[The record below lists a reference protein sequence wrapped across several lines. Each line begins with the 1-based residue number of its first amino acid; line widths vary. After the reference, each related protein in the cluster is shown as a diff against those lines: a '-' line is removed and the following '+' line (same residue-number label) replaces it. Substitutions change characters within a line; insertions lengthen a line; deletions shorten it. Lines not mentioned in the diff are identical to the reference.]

1 MTTTISQLNQH
12 EGMDLVNQGLVLN
25 RQLTQTTKDLA
36 DMKEQLREKE
46 HSLKAEQAE
55 LENQKSLQDTLADEV
70 EELIQDNQQY
80 LSYLN
85 FEELDAVYSEK
96 LRKKMTDSEWKY
108 WLANDP
114 FYLSKNQYQLLLYR
128 MDCLLEVE
136 EREEEVL
143 APLRD
148 CYQENLTQ

>member
-1 MTTTISQLNQH
+1 
-12 EGMDLVNQGLVLN
+12 MDLVNQGLVLN